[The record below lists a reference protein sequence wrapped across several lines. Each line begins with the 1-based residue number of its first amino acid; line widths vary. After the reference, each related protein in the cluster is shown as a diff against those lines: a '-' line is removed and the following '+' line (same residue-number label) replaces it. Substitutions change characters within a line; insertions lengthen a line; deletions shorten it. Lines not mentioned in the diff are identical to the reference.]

1 MSNADFASTYTEVP
15 AHQRELLQTFRAE
28 HPYQKLT
35 QHDTTW
41 RYIAA
46 GPQGAPTLLFFSGG
60 FASADIW
67 MHPILAL
74 EGDYRIIA
82 PDAYPLQGTFDI
94 DETCHMLRNILHA
107 EGAQK
112 ATFIGLSLGGEV
124 IQYFL
129 QEYPT
134 SVEHVVLS
142 HCGPLSPEKAVGR
155 RRVVRMLKLLPFFL
169 SRKTMIT
176 ASTGPLP
183 EASAWRAFTQA
194 YFEEMETHLSK
205 QALVRFYE
213 TQADMASR
221 FVFDPQKL
229 AAWSGEMLLLA
240 SSDDPVTI
248 SNMDALKA
256 RYPRAKTHT
265 FAQGGHHPL
274 LLFPQ
279 DYIRVLSGFLDEAYG
294 RTEDSQA
301 EPFVGW

>member
-1 MSNADFASTYTEVP
+1 MSNADFASIYAQVP
-15 AHQRELLQTFRAE
+15 APQRELLQAFRAE
-28 HPYQKLT
+28 HPYQELA

-46 GPQGAPTLLFFSGG
+46 GPQDAPALLFFSGG

-94 DETCHMLRNILHA
+94 GETCRMLRNILHA
-107 EGAQK
+107 EGVQK

-129 QEYPT
+129 QEHPD

-142 HCGPLSPEKAVGR
+142 HCGLLSPEKAAGR
-155 RRVVRMLKLLPFFL
+155 RRMVTTLKVLPFFV

-183 EASAWRAFTQA
+183 EASAWRVFTQA
-194 YFEEMETHLSK
+194 YFDEMANHLSK
-205 QALVRFYE
+205 QALIRFYE
-213 TQADMASR
+213 AQADMSSQ

-229 AAWSGEMLLLA
+229 AGWPGKMLLLA
-240 SSDDPVTI
+240 SKDDPVTI

-256 RYPRAKTHT
+256 RYPRAKTHA
-265 FAQGGHHPL
+265 FAQGGPHPL

-279 DYIRVLSGFLDEAYG
+279 EYVRVLSGFLDEAYG
-294 RTEDSQA
+294 RAEDQA
-301 EPFVGW
+301 KPFVGW